1 MPSLTEKIIRGRPYY
16 YLREC
21 QRVNG
26 KPKIVWQE
34 YIGTRQQLVRR
45 LTNPEPKEIVIRE
58 FGALVAA
65 FDLAQQLDIVS
76 TIDRHVP
83 KRGDQGPS
91 VGDYLLIAALNRCV
105 SPTSKVKMGEWY
117 DNTVLPRLL
126 GIKSSQLSSQ
136 RFWDNMDRV
145 DEKSITEIEQQLS
158 ATAVSRFNLD
168 LRCLLFDATNF
179 FTFVDSFNLRAKL
192 PQRGKSKEGR
202 ENLRILGLALLVT
215 SDGDVPLFHHTY
227 AGNQH
232 DSVTF
237 GNVSAE
243 LAERCRMLGSGVCDI
258 TLIFDKGNNSMENL
272 AAVEKGPF
280 HFVGSLVPTQHPD
293 LLAIDRKE
301 MHRLD
306 KTQLPAV
313 WSYRTRKK
321 VFGIERTV
329 LVTYNRPLYQAQLK
343 TLRRELR
350 KRKRKLQSV
359 QDSLQRHVKKPSNGK
374 KPTLEGTRNRI
385 QNILAGRHMKDLFSA
400 RVTMGKD
407 EIPRLRWRFKDREW
421 QKLDRTLLGKTLLF
435 TDQNGWTDE
444 QIVRAYRSQSHV
456 EAAFRRM
463 KDPRFL
469 TFRPTRHW
477 TDQKLRV
484 HAFYCV
490 LALMILSLL
499 RRKLAQAGIH
509 MSIAHMAER
518 LADIRETVT
527 IYPGPETA
535 PARVRMQLSKCDAEQ
550 AAILKILDLSK
561 YAAK

>member
-34 YIGTRQQLVRR
+34 YIGTRQQLVQR
-45 LTNPEPKEIVIRE
+45 LTNPEPKEIVVRE
-58 FGALVAA
+58 FGAIVAA
-65 FDLAQQLDIVS
+65 FDIAQQLEIVP
-76 TIDRHVP
+76 TIDRHVS
-83 KRGDQGPS
+83 KRGEQGPS
-91 VGDYLLIAALNRCV
+91 VGEYLLIACLNRCV
-105 SPTSKVKMGEWY
+105 SPVSKAKMGEWY

-126 GIKSSQLSSQ
+126 GVKSSQLTSQ

-145 DEKSITEIEQQLS
+145 EEKPILEIERELAS
-158 ATAVSRFNLD
+158 RAVSRFSLD
-168 LRCLLFDATNF
+168 LRCLFFDATNF
-179 FTFVDSFNLRAKL
+179 FTFVDSFNDRAKL

-237 GNVSAE
+237 GSVSAE
-243 LAERCRMLGSGVCDI
+243 LADRCRILGNGVCDV
-258 TLIFDKGNNSMENL
+258 TLVFDKGNNSKDNL
-272 AAVEKGPF
+272 AAVEDGPF

-293 LLAIDRKE
+293 LLAIHRKE
-301 MHRLD
+301 MYRLD
-306 KTQLPAV
+306 KTLLPAV

-343 TLRRELR
+343 TLRREIR
-350 KRKRKLQSV
+350 KRKRKLQSL
-359 QDSLQRHVKKPSNGK
+359 QASLQRHVKKPNNGK
-374 KPTLEGTRNRI
+374 KPTMEGTSNRI
-385 QNILAGRHMKDLFSA
+385 QSIVAGRHMKDLFFT

-407 EIPRLRWRFKDREW
+407 KIPRLRWRFKDSEW
-421 QKLDRTLLGKTLLF
+421 EKLDRELLGKTILF
-435 TDQNGWTDE
+435 TDRDDWTDE
-444 QIVRAYRSQSHV
+444 QIVCAYRSQAHV
-456 EAAFRRM
+456 EAAFRCM

-490 LALMILSLL
+490 LALMILSLI
-499 RRKLAQAGIH
+499 RRKLAQAGIEI
-509 MSIAHMAER
+509 SIARLVER
-518 LADIRETVT
+518 LAEIREIVT
-527 IYPGPETA
+527 IYPGPEAA
-535 PARVRMQLSKCDAEQ
+535 PARVQVKLSKRDAEQ
-550 AAILKILDLSK
+550 LTILQTLDLSK
-561 YAAK
+561 YCPK

>member
-26 KPKIVWQE
+26 KPKIVWTE

-45 LTNPEPKEIVIRE
+45 LTNPEPDDIIIRE

-65 FDLAQQLDIVS
+65 FDMAQQLDMVA

-91 VGDYLLIAALNRCV
+91 VGEYLLIACLNRCV
-105 SPTSKVKMGEWY
+105 SPCSKAKMGEWY
-117 DNTVLPRLL
+117 DNTVLPRLF
-126 GIKSSQLSSQ
+126 GIKSSQLTSQ

-145 DEKSITEIEQQLS
+145 EEKPIAEIEQKLS
-158 ATAVSRFNLD
+158 ATAVSRFSLD

-179 FTFVDSFNLRAKL
+179 FTFVDSFNNRAKL

-202 ENLRILGLALLVT
+202 DNLRILGLALLVT

-232 DSVTF
+232 DSVTYA
-237 GNVSAE
+237 SICAE
-243 LAERCRMLGSGVCDI
+243 LAERCRILGNGVCDI
-258 TLIFDKGNNSMENL
+258 TLIFDKGNNSKDNL
-272 AAVEKGPF
+272 DAVAQGPF

-293 LLAIDRKE
+293 LLAIDRKK

-329 LVTYNRPLYQAQLK
+329 LVTYNRPLYRAQFK
-343 TLRRELR
+343 TLRREIR
-350 KRKRKLQSV
+350 KRQRKLQRL
-359 QDSLQRHVKKPSNGK
+359 QASLQRHVEKPGNGK
-374 KPTLEGTRNRI
+374 KPTLQGTRNRV
-385 QNILAGRHMKDLFSA
+385 QNIVTGRHMKDLFSA
-400 RVTMGKD
+400 RVSMGKD
-407 EIPRLRWRFKDREW
+407 EIPRLRWRFKEREW
-421 QKLDRTLLGKTLLF
+421 EKLDRTLLGKTILF
-435 TDQNGWTDE
+435 TDRKEWTDE

-499 RRKLAQAGIH
+499 RRKLAQAGIK
-509 MSIAHMAER
+509 MSIARMVECLAE
-518 LADIRETVT
+518 IRETVT
-527 IYPGPETA
+527 IYPSPEGA
-535 PARVRMQLSKCDAEQ
+535 PARVRVKLSHCDAEQ
-550 AAILKILDLSK
+550 ATLLETLGLSK
-561 YAAK
+561 YCPK